1 MKREL
6 LIGVYTRVKAFVKWS
21 KKNVKD
27 GFCNKKQQKTTKKKT
42 KRKHKIRKK
51 KRRRSKRTKMRKS

>member
-6 LIGVYTRVKAFVKWS
+6 LIGVYTRVKAFVKWI

-27 GFCNKKQQKTTKKKT
+27 GFCNKKQQK
-42 KRKHKIRKK
+42 RKLRENTRKE
-51 KRRRSKRTKMRKS
+51 RRKEGGVRGQK